1 MDRAKSETFKNG
13 FDLMMASEGKLISKE
28 NNFITSNV
36 DRSDEKVTF
45 AEKRKQKR
53 EQALLGNKEIK
64 SEPIKKIE
72 DKVETTPK
80 VDKFANFNENLNK
93 NKEERK
99 EKEVETNKVEPKV
112 IVPDDFTAKADTVAV
127 KEIETKPPVATT
139 VTKEPMENSV
149 PVNLNPYTFN
159 STNSAD
165 IEKAKAEIELLELEM
180 RKLELQEKI
189 LKAKQSVVTVVE
201 EPKEE
206 IKTETG
212 VKISGEMFNP
222 DVTHSIVD
230 KGVEKEEPP
239 VYEPVEEL
247 NKEEILKAIDKV
259 EEDTRTI
266 EEINKQLLEA
276 THIELEKQGINPYDE
291 FPQIK
296 TEPDPSILRTVSNPL
311 QRIRAYEASAKD
323 GRNLFL
329 INSGYNIFIKKIR
342 DRN

>member
-1 MDRAKSETFKNG
+1 M
-13 FDLMMASEGKLISKE
+13 
-28 NNFITSNV
+28 
-36 DRSDEKVTF
+36 
-45 AEKRKQKR
+45 
-53 EQALLGNKEIK
+53 EI
-64 SEPIKKIE
+64 
-72 DKVETTPK
+72 
-80 VDKFANFNENLNK
+80 
-93 NKEERK
+93 
-99 EKEVETNKVEPKV
+99 NKVEPKV

-165 IEKAKAEIELLELEM
+165 IEKTKAEIELLELEM
-180 RKLELQEKI
+180 RKLELKEKI

-212 VKISGEMFNP
+212 VKISGEMFDPNI
-222 DVTHSIVD
+222 THSIVD
-230 KGVEKEEPP
+230 KVTSETKVAKKEEPP

-266 EEINKQLLEA
+266 EEINKQLL
-276 THIELEKQGINPYDE
+276 
-291 FPQIK
+291 
-296 TEPDPSILRTVSNPL
+296 
-311 QRIRAYEASAKD
+311 
-323 GRNLFL
+323 
-329 INSGYNIFIKKIR
+329 
-342 DRN
+342 